1 MSNAEG
7 VVGAACGGGG
17 REGPGQSSLQLA
29 AGGGEEALGSNWSFV
44 SLLSLRHV

>member
-7 VVGAACGGGG
+7 VVGAACGG

-29 AGGGEEALGSNWSFV
+29 AGGGEAALGSNWSFV